1 MNVRRKLSVLCAAA
15 ALLSFS
21 GCKQAG
27 GAAASST
34 DTSVTQPTAETGAV
48 DTVAVEGA
56 VTSAAYV
63 SDQQQTYETT
73 MIDGESYVVMTT
85 SSRELQETTLPPDD
99 TPVMTSYTG
108 APFSHDDIKLEII
121 SGADRITTDVD
132 HISLKMSNVSEDPYA
147 FVITGENYSLE
158 KLDNG
163 SWRPIEFAE
172 DMFWID
178 AAYEISAYSSP
189 TIEISL
195 EDEKYAEPITA
206 GKYRVVKPVSNHIY
220 GTSDVYYCEF
230 EVLESDTDPQYEVE
244 EENGSLTL
252 QIDEIKP
259 DMFIC
264 ELTFPL
270 PQRYYVI
277 CDTSKYPDLCVG
289 DAIDVSFSVMY
300 KVSEYHHRII
310 PESIV
315 FVPRQTYSSSETT
328 PAAKPVIYL
337 YPKEPE
343 EVNVSLDINGYLTLA
358 IPKYG
363 NGWTVTAYPD
373 GTLLYGGREYPYLF
387 WEGEMG
393 FSPDMSRGFCVRG
406 ADTEAFLS
414 EKLAYL
420 GLNESE
426 AAEFMEFWLPFMEK
440 NEYNVITFAGADYT
454 DNAKL
459 DISPSPDTMIR
470 VFMAFSPSAEYV
482 DIPEQQL
489 EKAPERTGF
498 TVVEWGGT
506 RIE

>member
-56 VTSAAYV
+56 VTSAEYV

-85 SSRELQETTLPPDD
+85 SSRELQKTTLPPDD

-277 CDTSKYPDLCVG
+277 CNTEKYPDLCVG
-289 DAIDVSFSVMY
+289 DVIDVDFTVMY
-300 KVSEYHHRII
+300 KMSMYYHRVMPVSITLSSY
-310 PESIV
+310 ESPGTMV
-315 FVPRQTYSSSETT
+315 
-328 PAAKPVIYL
+328 AAKPVIYL
-337 YPKEPE
+337 YPEKPE
-343 EVNVSLDINGYLTLA
+343 QVSVSIDFNGRLTVTD
-358 IPKYG
+358 PEYG
-363 NGWTVTAYPD
+363 SGWTVTANPD
-373 GTLLYGGREYPYLF
+373 GTILHEGREYPYLF

-420 GLNESE
+420 GLNEKE

-440 NEYNVITFAGADYT
+440 NEYNVITFAGEDYT

-459 DISPSPDTMIR
+459 DISPSPDTIIR

-506 RIE
+506 RIG